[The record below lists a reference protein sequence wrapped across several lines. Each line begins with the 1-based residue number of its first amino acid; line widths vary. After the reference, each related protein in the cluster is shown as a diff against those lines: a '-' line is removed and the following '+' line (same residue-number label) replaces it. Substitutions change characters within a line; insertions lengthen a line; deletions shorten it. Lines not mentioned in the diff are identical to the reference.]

1 MSHHY
6 AIVAGKLV
14 EQCLEQ
20 IQSVIDADE
29 RHAHSSSGN
38 TALYDMKVALAEV
51 ESHLFYYFSCIIEK
65 EVEQSR
71 SPRIHE
77 MYENHVRL
85 NDNCT
90 DLLSQVEFLQCVVQ
104 EAARAAA
111 EHIGYPAHSYY
122 PRRSATDS
130 LLFRLNVALQ
140 LGLVRI
146 GDARRVIGSGGKCFG
161 RDVANVAHRP
171 VHGRPH
177 TFLYVCVGLFGTT
190 TLAMLY
196 TRQLRVASDWQLFPR
211 RMRQIYEPWW
221 IQHSCKIAI
230 SGVFLRW
237 LHCKWSNLWMTTKL
251 VKSTEEIED
260 WTRQWTLVQSTP
272 APLPMAN
279 KAAPAITAPSQ
290 LANQSNSVDQN
301 KNEDCLLDAARSRRL
316 IEYALHETSKVHF
329 IDVHFPSVKFYPFI
343 S

>member
-29 RHAHSSSGN
+29 RRSHSRSGN

-51 ESHLFYYFSCIIEK
+51 ETHLFYYFTCIIEK

-71 SPRIHE
+71 SPLIHE
-77 MYENHVRL
+77 MYENRKH
-85 NDNCT
+85 NDAYS
-90 DLLSQVEFLQCVVQ
+90 DLRSKVEFLQCVVQ

-140 LGLVRI
+140 LCLVRI
-146 GDARRVIGSGGKCFG
+146 GDAGRVISGGRG
-161 RDVANVAHRP
+161 YSVRDVTEVAHLP
-171 VHGRPH
+171 AHGRSH
-177 TFLYVCVGLFGTT
+177 TFLYVCAGLLGTT
-190 TLAMLY
+190 SLTMVY
-196 TRQLRVASDWQLFPR
+196 SRQQRIASDWRLFQR
-211 RMRQIYEPWW
+211 NLLFYQPWW
-221 IQHSCKIAI
+221 VRHSCQILL

-237 LHCKWSNLWMTTKL
+237 MHIKWSNLWMTTKL
-251 VKSTEEIED
+251 VKSTDEIEE

-272 APLPMAN
+272 APHPVVN
-279 KAAPAITAPSQ
+279 KIVPTSVPSQ
-290 LANQSNSVDQN
+290 STNQRTIIDST
-301 KNEDCLLDAARSRRL
+301 KNEDCLLDAARSQRL
-316 IEYALHETSKVHF
+316 IEYALHETSKVCYYCLLHG
-329 IDVHFPSVKFYPFI
+329 
-343 S
+343 